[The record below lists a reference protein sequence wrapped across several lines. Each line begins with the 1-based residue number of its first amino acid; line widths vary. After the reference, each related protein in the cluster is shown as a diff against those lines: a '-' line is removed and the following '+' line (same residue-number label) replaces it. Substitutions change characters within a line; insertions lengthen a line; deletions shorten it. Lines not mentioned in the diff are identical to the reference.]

1 MHTKRAGACGSTSNA
16 APEGP
21 ERTGRAKFIDLSD
34 NGDMP
39 EIPKTALTRG
49 MRIAALPASYA
60 GRTAWGFGK
69 KIGGRPAE
77 MVTAEIQQRTA
88 EQIFSVL
95 GELKGGAMK
104 LGQAMS
110 IFEAAL
116 PEEVAGPYR
125 ATLTKLQDAAP
136 AMPAETVHAVLA
148 DSLGPDWRERFTEFD
163 DRPAGAASIGQV
175 HKAVWHD
182 GRTVAV
188 KVQYPGADK
197 ALMADLNQMARMGKL
212 FASWVPGL
220 DIKALVEELKE
231 RVIEELDYLGES
243 QYQRQFAVAF
253 EGDPEFRIP
262 HVLAAAPHVLV
273 SEWVDGRPMSDI
285 IANGTTEERDR
296 MGLLY
301 ERFLLSGPERA
312 GLLHADPHPGNYRM
326 TDDGRLCVFD
336 FGAVAVLPDGLPPA
350 MGSLL
355 RIAQGGDAQ
364 TVIEG
369 LRAEG
374 FVLPHVEVDPQQLL
388 DYLDPFVEPSRHE
401 YFHFS
406 REWLRGQFTRLNDV
420 RNPDFT
426 VGLKINLPPSYA
438 LIHRVWLGSIGV
450 LCQLDATVP
459 VRAEIER
466 WVPEFTETSAAG
478 T

>member
-1 MHTKRAGACGSTSNA
+1 MHTKLAGACGSTSNA

-21 ERTGRAKFIDLSD
+21 ERTGRAKFIDLGD
-34 NGDMP
+34 NGHMP

-49 MRIAALPASYA
+49 MRIATLPASYA

-69 KIGGRPAE
+69 KLGGRPAE